1 MAKVMQSA
9 AIIILTALILM
20 FAWLI
25 FFSEKGLMAMELS
38 AAKKQEIVLQNQI
51 LKQQNIILSREIER
65 LRSDPDYIEDVAR
78 QDLGMV
84 APNEIIFKP

>member
-1 MAKVMQSA
+1 MFKLLQSVL
-9 AIIILTALILM
+9 IIALVVLILS

-25 FFSEKGLMAMELS
+25 FFSDKGLMAMELS
-38 AAKKQEIVLQNQI
+38 AEKKQEVELQNQI
-51 LKQQNIILSREIER
+51 LKQQNYVLNGEIER

-84 APNEIIFKP
+84 APDEVIFKP

>member
-1 MAKVMQSA
+1 MFKLMQSVL
-9 AIIILTALILM
+9 IIALVALILS

-25 FFSEKGLMAMELS
+25 FFSDKGLMAMELS
-38 AAKKQEIVLQNQI
+38 EEKKQETVLQNQI
-51 LKQQNIILSREIER
+51 LKQQNHVLNGEIER

-84 APNEIIFKP
+84 APDEVIFKP

>member
-1 MAKVMQSA
+1 MFKIMQSA
-9 AIIILTALILM
+9 LIIALVALILS

-25 FFSEKGLMAMELS
+25 FFSDKGLMAMELS
-38 AAKKQEIVLQNQI
+38 EEKKQEIVLQNQI
-51 LKQQNIILSREIER
+51 LRQQNHVLSGEIER

-84 APNEIIFKP
+84 APDEVIFKP

>member
-1 MAKVMQSA
+1 MFKLIQSA
-9 AIIILTALILM
+9 LIIALVGLILS

-25 FFSEKGLMAMELS
+25 FFSDKGLMAMELS
-38 AAKKQEIVLQNQI
+38 VEKKREVELQNQI
-51 LKQQNIILSREIER
+51 LKQQNFVLSGEIER

-84 APNEIIFKP
+84 APDEIIFKP